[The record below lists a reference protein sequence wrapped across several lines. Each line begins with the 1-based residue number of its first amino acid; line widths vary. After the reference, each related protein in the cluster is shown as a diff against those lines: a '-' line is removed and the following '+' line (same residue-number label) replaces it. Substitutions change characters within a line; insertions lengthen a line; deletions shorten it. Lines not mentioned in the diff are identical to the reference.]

1 MALPSD
7 WTGRS
12 GLARAAALA
21 LGLMLAGCGGAVHHK
36 VAAAPQTGAATTP
49 PPMTPV
55 PVPAAPATTP
65 KIPGAT
71 ATIGLLLPLSGP
83 NAALGKAL
91 GQAGQMAL
99 FETGDDT
106 TALVMRD
113 SETVGGPSA
122 APRRRWPRAPRCCW
136 AASLAA
142 HAKQVGPVATA
153 AHVPVVSFTT
163 DRSVAAPGV
172 YVMGILPSLQVDR
185 VVQYAASQGAKRFA
199 ALVPSTPY
207 GQTIAQALNEA
218 ATKSG
223 GSVAAIEY
231 YEPTAM
237 DYSDVVQR
245 LVSEGPFDALLIPEG
260 GARLHAIAPLLA
272 VYKIDTTKVK
282 ILGSALWTD
291 PTLATEPTLTGAWF
305 AAPPAGAWTAFA
317 QRYRASFGTDPPRL
331 ASLAYD
337 AVNMATVLA
346 KANALN
352 DVGITRPEGFPGIDG
367 PFRFRADGQVERN
380 LDIIEVQP
388 TGFVV
393 KDPAPTTFPPPQ
405 G

>member
-1 MALPSD
+1 
-7 WTGRS
+7 
-12 GLARAAALA
+12 LARAAALA
-21 LGLMLAGCGGAVHHK
+21 LVLMLAACGGAVHHK
-36 VAAAPQTGAATTP
+36 VAAAPQTGQASTTP

-55 PVPAAPATTP
+55 PPVAPTPTAP

-99 FETGDDT
+99 FETGNDT
-106 TALVMRD
+106 TALVIRD
-113 SETVGGPSA
+113 SEAVSGPVGGAQA
-122 APRRRWPRAPRCCW
+122 AMAEGATVLLGPVF
-136 AASLAA
+136 AA
-142 HAKQVGPVATA
+142 HAKQVGPVAIA

-231 YEPTAM
+231 YEPSAM

-245 LVSEGPFDALLIPEG
+245 LASEGPFDALLIPEG

-272 VYKIDTTKVK
+272 AYKIDTTKVK

-305 AAPPAGAWTAFA
+305 AAPPAGAWGAFV
-317 QRYRASFGTDPPRL
+317 QRYNANFGTDPPRL

-337 AVNMATVLA
+337 AVTMATTLA
-346 KANALN
+346 ATNALN
-352 DVGITRPEGFPGIDG
+352 DAGITRPEGFPGIDG

-388 TGFVV
+388 MGFTV

>member
-1 MALPSD
+1 MFERLLLGLFSGDGRAMALPSD

-21 LGLMLAGCGGAVHHK
+21 LGLMLAGCGGPVHHK
-36 VAAAPQTGAATTP
+36 VAATPQTGASTTP
-49 PPMTPV
+49 PAMTPV
-55 PVPAAPATTP
+55 PLPAAPAATP
-65 KIPGAT
+65 KIPGAS

-113 SETVGGPSA
+113 SETVTGPVGGAQA
-122 APRRRWPRAPRCCW
+122 AMAEGATVLLGPIF
-136 AASLAA
+136 AA

-172 YVMGILPSLQVDR
+172 YVMGILPSLQVER

-231 YEPTAM
+231 YEPSAV
-237 DYSDVVQR
+237 DYADVVQR

-272 VYKIDTTKVK
+272 LYKIDTTKVK

-291 PTLATEPTLTGAWF
+291 PTLANEPTLAGAWF
-305 AAPPAGAWTAFA
+305 AAPPAGAWGGLRPALSRQLRHRSA
-317 QRYRASFGTDPPRL
+317 APGEPRL
-331 ASLAYD
+331 
-337 AVNMATVLA
+337 
-346 KANALN
+346 
-352 DVGITRPEGFPGIDG
+352 
-367 PFRFRADGQVERN
+367 
-380 LDIIEVQP
+380 
-388 TGFVV
+388 
-393 KDPAPTTFPPPQ
+393 
-405 G
+405 